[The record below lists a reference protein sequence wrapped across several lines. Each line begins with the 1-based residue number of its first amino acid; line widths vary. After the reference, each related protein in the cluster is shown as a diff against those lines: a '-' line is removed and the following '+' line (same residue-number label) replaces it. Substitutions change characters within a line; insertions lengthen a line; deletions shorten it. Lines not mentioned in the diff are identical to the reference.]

1 MDFVIRPFTDALA
14 PDFHRINA
22 AWIEA
27 MFRLEPTD
35 LDVLLHPRERIVD
48 PGGAV
53 LFLELPGEGVIGA
66 VALQKTG
73 ERQFELTKMGV
84 TAAAQGR
91 GAGEALLRAA
101 LTEAA
106 RLGAERL
113 YLLTSSKCAAAI
125 RMYERNGFRHDDG
138 VMREFGGRYARCDVA
153 MLYHA
158 ASGEN
163 GGVRHGDAE
172 RR

>member
-1 MDFVIRPFTDALA
+1 MPDTFTIRSFENALA

-27 MFRLEPTD
+27 VFRLEPTD

-48 PGGAV
+48 AGGAI
-53 LFLELPGEGVIGA
+53 LFLEAPGEGVIGT

-84 TAAAQGR
+84 SAAAQGR
-91 GAGEALLRAA
+91 GAGEALLIAA
-101 LTEAA
+101 VAEAG

-113 YLLTSSKCAAAI
+113 YLLTSAKCAAAI
-125 RMYERNGFRHDDG
+125 RLYGRHGFVHDARI
-138 VMREFGGRYARCDVA
+138 MREFGGRYARCDVA
-153 MLYHA
+153 MLY
-158 ASGEN
+158 SP
-163 GGVRHGDAE
+163 
-172 RR
+172 

>member
-1 MDFVIRPFTDALA
+1 MADLIIRSFDDALA

-22 AWIEA
+22 AWIGA

-35 LDVLLHPRERIVD
+35 LDVLLAPRERIVD
-48 PGGAV
+48 PGGAI
-53 LFLELPGEGVIGA
+53 LFLELAGEGVIGT

-84 TAAAQGR
+84 TDAARGK
-91 GAGEALLRAA
+91 GAGQVLLRAA
-101 LTEAA
+101 LAEAE

-113 YLLTSSKCAAAI
+113 YLLTSSNCVTAI
-125 RMYERNGFRHDDG
+125 RLYERHGFVHDAG

-153 MLYHA
+153 MLYA
-158 ASGEN
+158 P
-163 GGVRHGDAE
+163 
-172 RR
+172 

>member
-1 MDFVIRPFTDALA
+1 MTDSFSIRAFDDALA
-14 PDFHRINA
+14 ADFHRINA

-48 PGGAV
+48 AGGAI
-53 LFLELPGEGVIGA
+53 LFLEAAGDGVIGT

-73 ERQFELTKMGV
+73 EGQFELTKMGV

-91 GAGEALLRAA
+91 GAGERLLRAA
-101 LTEAA
+101 LAEAG

-125 RMYERNGFRHDDG
+125 RLYERHGFVHDAG

-153 MLYHA
+153 MLYA
-158 ASGEN
+158 PEN
-163 GGVRHGDAE
+163 
-172 RR
+172 